1 MEKEL
6 KVKKIENG
14 IVLDHLPCG
23 RAMTIMKILDIDN
36 KKGETISI
44 LMNVPSGRIEK
55 KDIIKLENKKI
66 DEIEVDKISLV
77 APNATVNIIKDFQ
90 VIKKRKIKIPDIID
104 VIKCPNPSCITNQ
117 KEPVKP
123 KLLVEQTEPLKAR
136 CYYCERVFTKEELV
150 ENI

>member
-6 KVKKIENG
+6 KVKKIKDG

-23 RAMTIMKILDIDN
+23 KVLDIIKILNID
-36 KKGETISI
+36 KKTGETVSI
-44 LMNVPSGRIEK
+44 LMNVESASKGK
-55 KDIIKLENKKI
+55 KDIIKIENKKLEDLNI
-66 DEIEVDKISLV
+66 DKIAII
-77 APNATVNIIKDFQ
+77 APNATVNVIKDFQ
-90 VIKKRKIKIPDIID
+90 VVKKRKIRIPDIID
-104 VIKCPNPSCITNQ
+104 IINCPNPSCITNQ